1 MRWVVVTLL
10 AGLLALPGGAASA
23 KDKVPCK
30 KIKQALAAG
39 KTPAQVAEELETRVQ
54 RVEEASQRKG
64 RNGPAGPAGATGAAA
79 DDDDD
84 AEE

>member
-10 AGLLALPGGAASA
+10 AGLLALPGSAASA

-39 KTPAQVAEELETRVQ
+39 KTPAQVAEELGAPVE
-54 RVEEASQRKG
+54 RVEKCSKRKG
-64 RNGPAGPAGATGAAA
+64 KSGAAGAADATGAAA
-79 DDDDD
+79 DDD